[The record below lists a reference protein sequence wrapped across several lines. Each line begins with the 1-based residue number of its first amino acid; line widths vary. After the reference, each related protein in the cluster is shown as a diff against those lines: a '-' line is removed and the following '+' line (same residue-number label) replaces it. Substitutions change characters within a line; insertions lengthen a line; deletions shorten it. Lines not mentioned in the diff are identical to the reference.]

1 VINLLIV
8 GYGFV
13 GRATEY
19 MLRHVHD
26 PDAINIQIQDPAK
39 GYKYPDDFEPEF
51 SFICVPTP
59 RSESGAF
66 DISILKEAYEVT
78 PGQRIIRCTI
88 GPDQI
93 SEFPQ
98 AIFLPEFLR
107 EKHWKHDS
115 ISLDYPLVCGVNPS
129 YVGRYRALAPRVSLS
144 YAITGNE
151 SSTTRNIVFTTPE
164 EAVMFKLARNSLLAA
179 RVALANELYEMCKE
193 IGIDYNGTFKNLLKN
208 DKDLGGTHYDVPGHD
223 GKMGFGGNCLPK
235 DLSHLSSMS
244 DVAFLFKEVYNSNM
258 SRRSE

>member
-1 VINLLIV
+1 MINVLIV

-19 MLRHVHD
+19 MLNHVHD
-26 PDAINIQIQDPAK
+26 SDKINIQIQDPAK
-39 GYKYPDDFEPEF
+39 GYGYPDDFEPDC

-93 SEFPQ
+93 SEFPE

-115 ISLDYPLVCGVNPS
+115 ISPDYPLVCGINS
-129 YVGRYRALAPRVSLS
+129 D
-144 YAITGNE
+144 ITHTGLDYQYLYIQ
-151 SSTTRNIVFTTPE
+151 SIIAGIGSPTSRNIIFTTPQ

-179 RVALANELYEMCKE
+179 RVALANELYDMCSE
-193 IGIDYNGTFKNLLKN
+193 LSIDYNGTFKELLKN

-244 DVAFLFKEVYNSNM
+244 DVAFLFKKVYNSNM
-258 SRRSE
+258 NRRSE